1 MKHYARDIP
10 LKRPNDPEDIAA
22 MVVFLSSKGA
32 SNISGQSY
40 NIDGGLI
47 PS

>member
-1 MKHYARDIP
+1 MKHYVRDIP
-10 LKRPNDPEDIAA
+10 LQRPNEPEDIAE
-22 MVVFLSSKGA
+22 MVVFLSSRGA
-32 SNISGQSY
+32 RNISGQSY

>member
-1 MKHYARDIP
+1 MIHYARDIP
-10 LKRPNDPEDIAA
+10 LKRPNDPEDIAE

-32 SNISGQSY
+32 RNISGQSY